1 MSFVQAAMGLGNP
14 YLLNLSSGQMI
25 KLPTNPDSLSYQR
38 NSEWHQTPQPEAI
51 QGSIPQFQ
59 GSNGASLSAKFTLY
73 KFSVFPPV
81 SLETL
86 LAMFDAAVVPSEESV
101 TQGDPKPPTFKFGW
115 GTRTIMEEA
124 YLESFSVDEQHTHF
138 WSPALLDL
146 SFTLRAVPAEL
157 PGTNPTSGALA
168 SRRTR
173 TVVAGDTLASVA
185 FAEYGDPAKWRA
197 VAIANNI
204 DDPMRVKPGTLLVL
218 PEPGEAETLL

>member
-1 MSFVQAAMGLGNP
+1 MSFVEAALGLGNP
-14 YLLNLSSGQMI
+14 YLLSLASGQMI

-38 NSEWHQTPQPEAI
+38 NAEWNATPQPEAL
-51 QGSIPQFQ
+51 QGAVPQFQ
-59 GSNGASLSAKFTLY
+59 GTGGTSLSAKFTLY

-81 SLETL
+81 SLESL
-86 LAMFDAAVVPSEESV
+86 LAMFDKAVVPSQESV
-101 TQGDPKPPTFKFGW
+101 SQGDPKPPTFKFGW

-124 YLESFSVDEQHTHF
+124 YLENFSVDEQHTHF
-138 WSPALLDL
+138 WSPALLSL

-173 TVVAGDTLASVA
+173 TIVAGDSLASVA
-185 FAEYGDPAKWRA
+185 FAEYGDPTKWRA
-197 VAIANNI
+197 VAVANGI

-218 PEPGEAETLL
+218 PDASEAEALA